1 MQWTRS
7 QLKERAKFSLKS
19 FYWKSV
25 LVAFILSLVSGG
37 FSTNNRGSDSGES
50 VNITGNEFVDGI
62 GGRVTAQAM
71 AIIGLGL
78 AIIVVAA
85 LLGLLISVFV
95 INPLQ
100 VGCKK
105 YFLDASEGNADL
117 SNMGFCFKNG
127 YMNVV
132 GVQFLTGVY
141 IFLWSL
147 LLIIPGIIKSYS
159 YRMIPYIM
167 AEDPYMS
174 FSEAKRLSQDM
185 MDGEKWDT
193 FVLDLSFIL
202 WALLS
207 VITFN
212 IAGIFWVE
220 PYMQFTDAELYKVL
234 RTKMQGSY
242 TADDYYTDN
251 SYNGYS
257 NTNNYDNYN

>member
-7 QLKERAKFSLKS
+7 QLKERAKLSLKS
-19 FYWKSV
+19 CYWKSV

-37 FSTNNRGSDSGES
+37 FSTGGAGSDSGES

-62 GGRVTAQAM
+62 GGRFTAQAM

-78 AIIVVAA
+78 AILAVAV
-85 LLGLLISVFV
+85 LLGLLIGVFV
-95 INPLQ
+95 INPLE

-105 YFLDASEGNADL
+105 YFLDASEGRPEL
-117 SNMGFCFKNG
+117 SNMGFGFKNG

-132 GVQFLTGVY
+132 GVQFLTYLY

-207 VITFN
+207 VVTVN
-212 IAGIFWVE
+212 IVGIFWVE

-234 RTKMQGSY
+234 RTKVQGSY

-251 SYNGYS
+251 NYNGYS

>member
-1 MQWTRS
+1 MQWTRRE
-7 QLKERAKFSLKS
+7 LKGRAKISLKS

-37 FSTNNRGSDSGES
+37 FSTSNRGSNSGES
-50 VNITGNEFVDGI
+50 INITGNEFVDGI
-62 GGRVTAQAM
+62 SGRFTAQAM

-78 AIIVVAA
+78 AIIAVAV
-85 LLGLLISVFV
+85 LLGLLINIFV
-95 INPLQ
+95 INPLE

-105 YFLDASEGNADL
+105 YFLNASEGNADL

-132 GVQFLTGVY
+132 GVRFLTNLY

-147 LLIIPGIIKSYS
+147 LLIVPGIIKAYS

-174 FSEAKRLSQDM
+174 FAEAKRLSQDM

-202 WALLS
+202 WALLAM
-207 VITFN
+207 ITFN
-212 IAGIFWVE
+212 IVGIFWVE

-234 RTKMQGSY
+234 RTKMQGVC
-242 TADDYYTDN
+242 TADGYYTDN
-251 SYNGYS
+251 SYNH
-257 NTNNYDNYN
+257 TNDYDNYN

>member
-7 QLKERAKFSLKS
+7 QLKERAKFSLKA

-37 FSTNNRGSDSGES
+37 FSTNSASSNSGES
-50 VNITGNEFVDGI
+50 LDITSNDFVNNLGGKLTG
-62 GGRVTAQAM
+62 RAQ

-202 WALLS
+202 WALLA

>member
-1 MQWTRS
+1 MQWTRKE
-7 QLKERAKFSLKS
+7 LKGRAKFSLKS

-25 LVAFILSLVSGG
+25 LVAFILSFISGG
-37 FSTNNRGSDSGES
+37 FTTSGSGSGNS
-50 VNITGNEFVDGI
+50 INITGNEFVDGI
-62 GGRVTAQAM
+62 GGRYTARAM

-78 AIIVVAA
+78 AIIAVAL
-85 LLGLLISVFV
+85 LLGLLISIFV
-95 INPLQ
+95 INPLK

-105 YFLDASEGNADL
+105 YFLHASEGNADL
-117 SNMGFCFKNG
+117 GNMGFCFMNG

-132 GVQFLTGVY
+132 GVQFLTDLF

-147 LLIIPGIIKSYS
+147 LLIVPGIIKAYS

-174 FSEAKRLSQDM
+174 FGEAKRLSQDM
-185 MDGEKWDT
+185 MNGEKWNA

-202 WALLS
+202 WILLS
-207 VITFN
+207 LITFN

-220 PYMQFTDAELYKVL
+220 PYIQFTNAELYRVL
-234 RTKMQGSY
+234 RTKQQGVY

-251 SYNGYS
+251 SS
-257 NTNNYDNYN
+257 DNYNSYN